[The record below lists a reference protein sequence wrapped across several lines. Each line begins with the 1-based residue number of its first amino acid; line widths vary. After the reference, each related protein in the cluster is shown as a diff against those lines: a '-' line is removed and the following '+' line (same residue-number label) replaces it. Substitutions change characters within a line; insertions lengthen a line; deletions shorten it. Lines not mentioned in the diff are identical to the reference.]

1 MTGALTLIYA
11 KGCPAC
17 EEAKPEFQKLSQKLP
32 WLKLGLLDVD
42 RPGLNLDFPVNF
54 TPTLHLAFEGRRF
67 VTDPSI
73 IGTFNVDVLQRWVMA
88 AVQKARSQRK

>member
-17 EEAKPEFQKLSQKLP
+17 EEVKPEFQKLSQRMPRIKF
-32 WLKLGLLDVD
+32 GMLDVD
-42 RPGLNLDFPVNF
+42 KPGVNLDFPVNF
-54 TPTLHLAFEGRRF
+54 TPTLHFAFEGKRY

-73 IGTFNVDVLQRWVMA
+73 IGPLDADLMQRWVLA
-88 AVQKARSQRK
+88 AVQKSRGGK